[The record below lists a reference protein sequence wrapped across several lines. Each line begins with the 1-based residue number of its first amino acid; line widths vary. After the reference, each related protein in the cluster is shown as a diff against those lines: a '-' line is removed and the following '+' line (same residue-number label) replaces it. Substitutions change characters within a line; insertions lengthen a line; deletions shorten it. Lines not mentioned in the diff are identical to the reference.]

1 MLKSLIG
8 FPRAPA
14 TCRAP
19 GDGETSAL
27 DTIQLSC
34 QISPEDIAAKLS
46 LSPLS
51 IGLPRP
57 SASSLRALHCMAIY
71 LRSERRNATMSMPV
85 SPAVEPGR
93 FASLYGQPPQLQA
106 CSMSHSRMSG
116 ATRTTR
122 SSSHF
127 PSVPCGLISRISAIA
142 ASIIP
147 RSSSVGMSASS
158 SIGIIQA

>member
-1 MLKSLIG
+1 MLKSLSG

-19 GDGETSAL
+19 LDSSTSPL
-27 DTIQLSC
+27 DTIQLSS
-34 QISPEDIAAKLS
+34 QISPADIAAKLS
-46 LSPLS
+46 LSLLS

-71 LRSERRNATMSMPV
+71 LRSERRNATTSMPV
-85 SPAVEPGR
+85 SSAVEPGR
-93 FASLYGQPPQLQA
+93 FASLYSQPPQIQA

-127 PSVPCGLISRISAIA
+127 PSVSCGLISAISEIA
-142 ASIIP
+142 DSIIP
-147 RSSSVGMSASS
+147 RSSSVGMSALS
-158 SIGIIQA
+158 SIGIIRA